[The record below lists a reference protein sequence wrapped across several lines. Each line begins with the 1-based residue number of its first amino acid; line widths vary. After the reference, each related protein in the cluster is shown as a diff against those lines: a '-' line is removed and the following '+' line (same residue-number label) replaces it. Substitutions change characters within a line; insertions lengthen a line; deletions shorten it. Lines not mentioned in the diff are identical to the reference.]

1 MLKPFIFYLPPP
13 PLHKN
18 LATSNHIMASTKPL
32 TMLVARSRPAA
43 RLSSAVRPFTPTTSP
58 LAVFSTTTLRAYA
71 TPSGPPPPGFRLPKP
86 ERWDESKESALDKA
100 GKYFLL
106 TEMARG
112 MYVVLE
118 QFFRPPWVLPLSLRF
133 GQYDAKIL
141 QIYYLL
147 PFREGTTKDDSVL
160 RGCEC
165 LPLIQG
171 PISPRF
177 RGEHALRRYP
187 SGEERCIACKLC
199 EAVRSLWAI
208 L

>member
-1 MLKPFIFYLPPP
+1 MSSKAIANPFSPILNVLVGSEALSSAANHLQCVTIGLNIEVVHFYKPPPP
-13 PLHKN
+13 PLYKN
-18 LATSNHIMASTKPL
+18 FAMSNHIMASTKPL
-32 TMLVARSRPAA
+32 TMLVTRSRPMV

-118 QFFRPPWVLPLSLRF
+118 QFFRPP
-133 GQYDAKIL
+133 
-141 QIYYLL
+141 
-147 PFREGTTKDDSVL
+147 
-160 RGCEC
+160 
-165 LPLIQG
+165 
-171 PISPRF
+171 
-177 RGEHALRRYP
+177 
-187 SGEERCIACKLC
+187 
-199 EAVRSLWAI
+199 
-208 L
+208 